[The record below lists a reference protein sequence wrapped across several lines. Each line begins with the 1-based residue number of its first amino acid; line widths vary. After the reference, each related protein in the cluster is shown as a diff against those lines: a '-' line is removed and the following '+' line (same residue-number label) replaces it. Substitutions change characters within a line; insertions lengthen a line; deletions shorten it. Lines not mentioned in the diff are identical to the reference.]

1 MTGADELV
9 EWVDDDDRLIEV
21 VPRSRMRAENLLHR
35 SVAVIVTTTDGR
47 LVVQRRA
54 DHKDLFPGWWD
65 IGAGGVVAAGEDL
78 TTAACRELAEELG
91 VAVDVTELDDLGVGR
106 HDDDQAREIC
116 RVFSVTS
123 DGPFVAV
130 DGEASEIRT
139 VDPDEFTAL
148 VAREPFLPGSLALLL
163 PHVPRLVAESA
174 VRRDLDAPPT
184 M

>member
-65 IGAGGVVAAGEDL
+65 IAFGGVCGVGEEWL
-78 TTAACRELAEELG
+78 SSARRELVEEAGIPPG
-91 VAVDVTELDDLGVGR
+91 VVNIVTGHGDPCGR
-106 HDDDQAREIC
+106 AL
-116 RVFSVTS
+116 TS
-123 DGPFVAV
+123 L
-130 DGEASEIRT
+130 R
-139 VDPDEFTAL
+139 
-148 VAREPFLPGSLALLL
+148 
-163 PHVPRLVAESA
+163 
-174 VRRDLDAPPT
+174 
-184 M
+184 